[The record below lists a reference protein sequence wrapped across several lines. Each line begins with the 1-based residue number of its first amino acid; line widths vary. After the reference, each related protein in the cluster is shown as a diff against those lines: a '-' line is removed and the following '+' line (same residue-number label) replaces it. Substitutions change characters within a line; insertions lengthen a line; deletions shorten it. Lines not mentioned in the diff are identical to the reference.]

1 MATQRFVSVVVD
13 ILLLNCIQ
21 YLAVL

>member
-21 YLAVL
+21 YLEIL